1 MKKLENIGFYTL
13 NDERA
18 KNTSS
23 TSQMMRCELIL
34 TDLCNFKC
42 PYCKGLRD
50 DCKGTINLKKAKEIV
65 DFWTKDNL
73 KNIRF
78 SGGEPTVWKNLVELV
93 EYTKSKG
100 VERIAISTNGYADF
114 SLYEKLIKAGVND
127 FSISLD
133 ACCAAFGDE
142 MSGGIKGSWNKV
154 TENIRKISKL
164 TYVTLGIVVTEDT
177 IKNISETINFA
188 ASLGVADIRIIS
200 SAQYNTLLEN
210 AKTLDKS
217 VWEKYPILKYRIE
230 NINKNRNVRG
240 LKDTDSHRCGLVLDD
255 SAIAGN
261 YHFPCIIYMR
271 EGGNAIGKI
280 SNNMR
285 QERALWSKNH
295 DTHCDPICKQ
305 NCLDVCIDYNNK
317 YLHYQIE
324 KQNFVKKI
332 DSSLFTWDIWQ
343 SGSVHDF
350 GIEHFRYNN
359 LNQYKEK
366 FLNGLEGYCFGE
378 ELNCRPKENEVA
390 LMYKKEDDSLFW
402 FHIRNSEF
410 VEIFKEFIY

>member
-1 MKKLENIGFYTL
+1 MRLEDIGFYTL

-18 KNTSS
+18 KNTNEE
-23 TSQMMRCELIL
+23 SQMMRCELIL

-42 PYCKGLRD
+42 PYCKGLRE
-50 DCKGTINLKKAKEIV
+50 DCKGTISLDRAKEIV
-65 DFWTKDNL
+65 DYWTKENL

-78 SGGEPTVWKNLVELV
+78 SGGEPTVWKDLVELV
-93 EYTKSKG
+93 NYTKSKG

-114 SLYEKLIKAGVND
+114 SLYEKLIEAGVND

-133 ACCAAFGDE
+133 ACCAAFGDK
-142 MSGGIKGSWNKV
+142 MSGGVVGSWNKV

-164 TYVTLGIVVTEDT
+164 TYVTLGVVVTEET
-177 IKNISETINFA
+177 VSELAETINFA

-210 AKTLDKS
+210 AKTVKKE

-230 NINKNRNVRG
+230 NINNNRNVRG
-240 LKDTDSHRCGLVLDD
+240 LKDTDSHKCALVLDD

-271 EGGNAIGKI
+271 ESGNPIGKVGP
-280 SNNMR
+280 NMR
-285 QERALWSKNH
+285 AERKLWSENH
-295 DTHCDPICKQ
+295 DCHKDPICKQ

-317 YLHYQIE
+317 YIHYQIE
-324 KQNFVKKI
+324 KQTNVPKL
-332 DSSLFTWDIWQ
+332 DSTLFTWDIW
-343 SGSVHDF
+343 SAGSIHDF

-359 LNQYKEK
+359 LKEHK
-366 FLNGLEGYCFGE
+366 NKLLNGIKGYCFGE
-378 ELNCRPKENEVA
+378 ELSCRPKENEVA
-390 LMYKKEDDSLFW
+390 LMYEKDDGTLFW

-410 VEIFKEFIY
+410 YEIFCK